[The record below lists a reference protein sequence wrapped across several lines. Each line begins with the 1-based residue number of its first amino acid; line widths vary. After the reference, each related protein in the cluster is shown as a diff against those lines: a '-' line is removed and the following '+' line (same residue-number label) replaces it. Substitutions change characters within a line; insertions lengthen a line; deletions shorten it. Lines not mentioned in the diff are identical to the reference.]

1 MKTFL
6 ENLNKYWATPLI
18 AIVGG
23 LLGLYFTVVK
33 NNLEADASRIAAS
46 ATKIETEL
54 RQREFNNN
62 LKIQMYTEVKEAIVK
77 EDKKLQNAVLLLV
90 NEMLADDSLFREKL
104 ITILIASPNTD
115 ESVIKVQKEIETKAI
130 TFTKDEKLKQSGKF
144 TIDVF
149 YLEDIIKESEPRAQ
163 KIYTALKK
171 EFPVTDYQIRV
182 RRLPR
187 YINAKTGYRISANE
201 IRFEPGEKEV
211 ADKILS
217 VIKTQRIFEME
228 QPRKMIVSPGNT
240 SPNYVSLFVRNM

>member
-6 ENLNKYWATPLI
+6 ENLNKYWATPII

-54 RQREFNNN
+54 KQREFNNN
-62 LKIQMYTEVKEAIVK
+62 VKLQMYTEVKEAIIK
-77 EDKKLQNAVLLLV
+77 EDKKLQTAVLLLV

-115 ESVIKVQKEIETKAI
+115 ESVIKVQKDIETKTI
-130 TFTKDEKLKQSGKF
+130 TFTKDEKQKQSSTF

-149 YLEDIIKESEPRAQ
+149 YLEDIISESEPRAK
-163 KIYTALKK
+163 KIYSSLKQ
-171 EFPVTDYQIRV
+171 EFPDYLVRM

-187 YINAKTGYRISANE
+187 SINAKNGYRISANE
-201 IRFEPGEKEV
+201 IRFEPGEQEV

-217 VIKTQRIFEME
+217 VIRTQRIFEKE
-228 QPRKMIVSPGNT
+228 QPRKMVVSPGNP
-240 SPNYVSLFVRNM
+240 SPNYLSIFVRNM